1 MSQEHNEQQPQVQV
15 WNSPE
20 VVKTWEQEIG
30 QRQQVM
36 EEATE
41 EMLLAAGLKS
51 GDHVLDLAAGTGD
64 QSLLAARKVGPA
76 GIVLATDLSLEMLN
90 VAAKRAR
97 ASGLTN
103 IMTRVMDA
111 EQLNLEERSFDA
123 VICRNGLMLLP
134 HLQSAL
140 RGIRRVLK
148 PGGKLAALVWSRN
161 PLHMLPLTVLAKYV
175 GKASVDLPNPFTLS
189 DPAVFEQALRE
200 AGFRE
205 VTIRPIPLR
214 LQFASMD
221 AFMES
226 RRAMVAELVGQT
238 SEQVQQQLLN
248 EVRQALSQ
256 FEGPEGLVAQGET
269 LLGVGTN
276 PE

>member
-1 MSQEHNEQQPQVQV
+1 MSQECHEQQPQVHI

-20 VVKTWEQEIG
+20 VVKNWEQEAG
-30 QRQQVM
+30 PRQAVM

-64 QSLLAARKVGPA
+64 QSLLAARKVGPE
-76 GIVLATDLSLEMLN
+76 GMVLATDLSVEMLN
-90 VAAKRAR
+90 VAAKRAQTE
-97 ASGLTN
+97 GLTN

-111 EQLNLEERSFDA
+111 EQLNLEEGSFDA
-123 VICRNGLMLLP
+123 VICRNGLMHSS

-148 PGGKLAALVWSRN
+148 PGGNLAALVWSRN
-161 PLHMLPLTVLAKYV
+161 PFHLLPLTILANYV

-200 AGFRE
+200 AGFRD
-205 VTIRPIPLR
+205 VMICPLALR

-221 AFMES
+221 AFLES
-226 RRAMVAELVGQT
+226 RRAMIAVLMGQM
-238 SEQVQQQLLN
+238 SQQVQQQVLN
-248 EVRQALSQ
+248 EVRQVLSQ
-256 FEGPEGLVAQGET
+256 FEGPQGLVTSGET
-269 LLGVGTN
+269 LLGVGTS
-276 PE
+276 

>member
-205 VTIRPIPLR
+205 VTIRPIALR

-226 RRAMVAELVGQT
+226 RRAMVAELVGQM
-238 SEQVQQQLLN
+238 SKQVQQQVLN

>member
-1 MSQEHNEQQPQVQV
+1 MSQERHEQQPQVNI

-20 VVKTWEQEIG
+20 VVKNWEKQTEP
-30 QRQQVM
+30 RQTVM

-64 QSLLAARKVGPA
+64 QSLLAARKVGPE
-76 GIVLATDLSLEMLN
+76 GVVLATDLSVEMLN
-90 VAAKRAR
+90 VAAKRAQTE
-97 ASGLTN
+97 GFTN

-111 EQLNLEERSFDA
+111 GQLHLEEGSFDA
-123 VICRNGLMLLP
+123 VICRNGLTHSS

-148 PGGKLAALVWSRN
+148 PGGNLAALVWSRN
-161 PLHMLPLTVLAKYV
+161 PFHMLPLTILANYV
-175 GKASVDLPNPFTLS
+175 GEASANLPNPFTLS

-200 AGFRE
+200 AGFRD
-205 VTIRPIPLR
+205 VRIRPIALR

-221 AFMES
+221 AFLES
-226 RRAMVAELVGQT
+226 RRAMIAVLMGQM
-238 SEQVQQQLLN
+238 SQQVQQQVLN
-248 EVRQALSQ
+248 EVRQVLGQ
-256 FEGPEGLVAQGET
+256 FEGPQGLVTSGET
-269 LLGVGTN
+269 LLGVGTR
-276 PE
+276 